1 MLRSKIAFHPWEY
14 LKDELKF
21 RKISQT
27 NFANLIGKRV
37 SELNE
42 LINGKRNITPNWAL
56 LLSVSLSTSLEVWLN
71 LQKNYDVYL
80 LEQTLKDKRKNIKIN
95 SIIKKAKIILC

>member
-1 MLRSKIAFHPWEY
+1 
-14 LKDELKF
+14 
-21 RKISQT
+21 
-27 NFANLIGKRV
+27 
-37 SELNE
+37 